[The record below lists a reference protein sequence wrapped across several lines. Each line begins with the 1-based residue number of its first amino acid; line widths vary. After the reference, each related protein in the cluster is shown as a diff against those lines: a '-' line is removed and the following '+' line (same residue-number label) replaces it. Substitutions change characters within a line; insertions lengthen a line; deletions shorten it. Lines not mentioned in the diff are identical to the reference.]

1 MKSQNISEAE
11 TQFIDLPD
19 DDVNLWDALEIVGE
33 SATQFKIKWDG
44 MNPATGKPWPD
55 SWVQKHD
62 ATPDLVQ
69 GWRVNHPRKIS
80 TASTSRGQ
88 RAKTSSTRTRK
99 GKRSRGDSETTAS
112 RHSTKSKSPVKYIS
126 RPLSNRGL
134 GLNRYPSVN
143 SVYVLIDSAKRK
155 KSERFTNTKDEDVQK
170 QAETKRPTLNP
181 GPSTSQAT
189 STNDN
194 IVRMARPK
202 PFAKKTAVTSM
213 TTRTPKPEP
222 EPRIAARNN
231 PTSLDETDE
240 LDIKSP
246 SRKYPH
252 PQNTLPTARTLVDKS
267 NSQLLAKVA
276 NQSSFV
282 LNPDSPLAPRSQKKH
297 NNAQSHGTSD
307 LGKSGSL
314 LKNSLNNVPVFM
326 PSGSKIKTTHLP
338 PASKS
343 DVLQNS
349 SVSAES
355 NDIQPQPASP
365 LPHIT
370 DAHVSQS
377 SEPANSSGALG
388 PNQQA
393 SESVPQLKTNL
404 QSSPEPLRP
413 PVMREIVLSPGAI
426 GRLQEFDE
434 FLASLPPDSPAP
446 PSLPWVALQVEE
458 DELDVKSP
466 SRKYPHPQKTLPTA
480 RTLVDKSNS
489 QLLAK
494 VANQSSFV
502 LNPDSPLAPRS
513 QKKHN
518 NAQSHGTSDLGKS
531 GSLLKNSLN
540 NVPVFMPSGSKIK
553 TTHLPPASKSDVLQ
567 NSSVSAESNDIQPQP
582 ASPLPHI
589 TDAHVSQ
596 SSESANSSGALGPN
610 QQASESV
617 PQLKTNL
624 QSSPEPLRPP
634 VMREIVLSPGAI
646 GRLQEFDEFLA
657 SLPPDSPAPP
667 SLPRVALQVEEDVT
681 MNLSTYL

>member
-99 GKRSRGDSETTAS
+99 D
-112 RHSTKSKSPVKYIS
+112 
-126 RPLSNRGL
+126 
-134 GLNRYPSVN
+134 
-143 SVYVLIDSAKRK
+143 
-155 KSERFTNTKDEDVQK
+155 TKDEDVQK

-240 LDIKSP
+240 LD
-246 SRKYPH
+246 
-252 PQNTLPTARTLVDKS
+252 
-267 NSQLLAKVA
+267 
-276 NQSSFV
+276 
-282 LNPDSPLAPRSQKKH
+282 
-297 NNAQSHGTSD
+297 
-307 LGKSGSL
+307 
-314 LKNSLNNVPVFM
+314 
-326 PSGSKIKTTHLP
+326 
-338 PASKS
+338 
-343 DVLQNS
+343 
-349 SVSAES
+349 
-355 NDIQPQPASP
+355 
-365 LPHIT
+365 
-370 DAHVSQS
+370 
-377 SEPANSSGALG
+377 
-388 PNQQA
+388 
-393 SESVPQLKTNL
+393 
-404 QSSPEPLRP
+404 
-413 PVMREIVLSPGAI
+413 
-426 GRLQEFDE
+426 
-434 FLASLPPDSPAP
+434 
-446 PSLPWVALQVEE
+446 
-458 DELDVKSP
+458 VKSP

-518 NAQSHGTSDLGKS
+518 NAQSH
-531 GSLLKNSLN
+531 
-540 NVPVFMPSGSKIK
+540 
-553 TTHLPPASKSDVLQ
+553 
-567 NSSVSAESNDIQPQP
+567 
-582 ASPLPHI
+582 
-589 TDAHVSQ
+589 
-596 SSESANSSGALGPN
+596 
-610 QQASESV
+610 
-617 PQLKTNL
+617 
-624 QSSPEPLRPP
+624 
-634 VMREIVLSPGAI
+634 
-646 GRLQEFDEFLA
+646 
-657 SLPPDSPAPP
+657 
-667 SLPRVALQVEEDVT
+667 
-681 MNLSTYL
+681 